1 MLEWGGRDGAEK
13 LAPPRPSLEE
23 ILRLADRPEAVESRL
38 RLLQKQRDRFQKL
51 LRGLAGVAASTFD
64 LIEDCY
70 IGGSFG
76 RGTALNYHFDADL
89 VVLIEGF
96 EHCYAEQIQEILL
109 DALEGNFRRGVEW
122 RGQTPYTL
130 KLGVG
135 KSASGDFATV
145 DMITTGEPPDYHM
158 DYDEKRYYSGA
169 DSSRVDEQI
178 MNFAV
183 KHREF
188 RPLVL
193 LVKHW
198 RNLGLDRFPAD
209 IRSITSYHLELLCM
223 KVIRESE
230 SKSLRDLF
238 REFLELVACSNNR
251 LLVKNLNQYHGAL
264 QMKGKGMN
272 ILAAYANETLNVYHR
287 HIRPGNTAACPC
299 CGERR
304 FLSAIGAVAH
314 LESGN
319 CSNCRGQEKAEHQIL
334 NFVSQHKQTQKFL
347 RPMLT
352 DGYGSPCGDG
362 NPYQCT
368 SCDRTFAKLSSLMAH
383 RQDKHGQVLRALA
396 F

>member
-1 MLEWGGRDGAEK
+1 MSEWHGRHGLEK

-23 ILRLADRPEAVESRL
+23 ILRLADRPQEVEHRL
-38 RLLQKQRDRFQKL
+38 GLLKKQRDYFQKL
-51 LRGLAGVAASTFD
+51 LRGLTGVAASTLD
-64 LIEDCY
+64 PAECC

-76 RGTALNYHFDADL
+76 RDTALNYHFDADVVIL
-89 VVLIEGF
+89 VEGF
-96 EHCYAEQIQEILL
+96 APCYAGQIQDILL
-109 DALEGNFRRGVEW
+109 EALEDHFRRGVEF
-122 RGQTPYTL
+122 RDRTPYTL

-145 DMITTGEPPDYHM
+145 DLITTGEPPDYHM
-158 DYDEKRYYSGA
+158 DSDEKRYYSGA
-169 DSSRVDEQI
+169 DSSRVDNQI

-183 KHREF
+183 KNPEF

-198 RNLGLDRFPAD
+198 RNLGRDRFPH
-209 IRSITSYHLELLCM
+209 IKPITSYHLELLCM

-230 SKSLRDLF
+230 FNGLRDLF
-238 REFLELVACSNNR
+238 REFLELVVYSNNR
-251 LLVKNLNQYHGAL
+251 LLVKNPNRYHGAL
-264 QMKGKGMN
+264 QINGKGMN
-272 ILAAYANETLNVYHR
+272 VLADYANETLNVYQR

-299 CGERR
+299 CKERR
-304 FLSAIGAVAH
+304 FLSATGAVAH

-319 CSNCRGQEKAEHQIL
+319 CSNCRGQKKAEETIQ
-334 NFVSQHKQTQKFL
+334 NFVSQHKHMQKFQRL
-347 RPMLT
+347 MIT
-352 DGYGSPCGDG
+352 DGYGNPCGDG

-368 SCDRTFAKLSSLMAH
+368 SCDRTFAKFSSLMAH